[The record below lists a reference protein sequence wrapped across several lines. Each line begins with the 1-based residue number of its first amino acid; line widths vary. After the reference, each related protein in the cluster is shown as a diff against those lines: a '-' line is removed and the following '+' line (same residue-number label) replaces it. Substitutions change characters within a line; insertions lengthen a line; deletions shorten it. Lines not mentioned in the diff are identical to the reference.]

1 MSIAGLAIALFLV
14 LVALIAV
21 AYPFWRPAGVKV
33 EADANLRRQRERVR
47 RYYERVL
54 VNIRDLDEDYL
65 TEKLSEA
72 DFQAERAV
80 WVNRGVRLLKVQDSL
95 DAQHSL
101 VDDGAVD
108 AEEIDKAIET
118 AVRAYRDGN
127 APAYHDLWG
136 GGASG

>member
-1 MSIAGLAIALFLV
+1 MSVAGLAIALILFLIA
-14 LVALIAV
+14 LVAV

-33 EADANLRRQRERVR
+33 AADANLRRQRERVR

-72 DFQAERAV
+72 DFQAEREV

-118 AVRAYRDGN
+118 AVRAYRDGK
-127 APAYHDLWG
+127 APAYHDLTG

>member
-1 MSIAGLAIALFLV
+1 M
-14 LVALIAV
+14 
-21 AYPFWRPAGVKV
+21 
-33 EADANLRRQRERVR
+33 
-47 RYYERVL
+47 
-54 VNIRDLDEDYL
+54 NIRDLDEDYL

>member
-72 DFQAERAV
+72 DFQAEREV
-80 WVNRGVRLLKVQDSL
+80 WVNRGVRLLKVQDNL